1 MQQTQIEYFPTFNLI
16 SKKILMKQV
25 IKAQK
30 TKHYVNIMHLIQP
43 LSSPSYKTEQEKK
56 PSNLII
62 KLIQY
67 SIYIKALL
75 YFPGITY
82 ILFPHRS

>member
-1 MQQTQIEYFPTFNLI
+1 M
-16 SKKILMKQV
+16 KKV

-30 TKHYVNIMHLIQP
+30 TKREYNAPDRASLLP
-43 LSSPSYKTEQEKK
+43 LPYKTEQEKK

-75 YFPGITY
+75 YFPRITY